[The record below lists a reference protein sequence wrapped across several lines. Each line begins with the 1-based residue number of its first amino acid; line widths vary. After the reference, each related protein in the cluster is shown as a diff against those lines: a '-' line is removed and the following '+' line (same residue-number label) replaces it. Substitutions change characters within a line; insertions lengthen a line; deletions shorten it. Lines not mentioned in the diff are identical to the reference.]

1 MSLKSIR
8 PFSKKSVLV
17 YYAQAKVSENLRGKK
32 KKVENGQVDLERLF
46 GKFNPLW
53 VCLDTTYFPEN

>member
-1 MSLKSIR
+1 M
-8 PFSKKSVLV
+8 
-17 YYAQAKVSENLRGKK
+17 SENLRKKKK

-53 VCLDTTYFPEN
+53 VCLDTTYFAEN